1 MLDVPKTVV
10 STKFEA
16 GIWRGVREQ
25 LAMQLFAP
33 QASSLT
39 KWETQPEA
47 MKDTYRQRAQNI
59 MRGMVE

>member
-1 MLDVPKTVV
+1 MLDAPK
-10 STKFEA
+10 SICANQFEA

-33 QASSLT
+33 QSSSLT

-59 MRGMVE
+59 MRGMTE